1 MGTEPQVHWGHA
13 MSESKVVVPRPAAT
27 IVLVRD
33 APDGGGVEALLFQR
47 SPKAKFM
54 PGAYVFPGGA
64 VDADDMAPEI
74 AAHVRGLD
82 HAQANAKLGVAE
94 GGLGYW
100 VAAIRECFEE
110 CGIVLSSDE
119 GGDFVGLHDTEHEA
133 RLAQQRDALN
143 RGELAFSAFVQR
155 ERLRLAADKLTYFAH
170 WITPVGMSRRYDT
183 RFFLTV
189 VPPRQTPQH
198 DANELVAQV
207 WLRPDEAVEQADAG
221 KLDLRTPTRSTLH
234 SFIGAKSADDL
245 VARMRNLRE
254 IRAILPVI
262 TGEGVRLMPGD
273 PGFGAQGRIDPSD
286 GGAR

>member
-1 MGTEPQVHWGHA
+1 MGTGAVIAGVKAMREP
-13 MSESKVVVPRPAAT
+13 KVVVPRPAAT

-33 APDGGGVEALLFQR
+33 APAGGGVEALLFQR

-54 PGAYVFPGGA
+54 PGAFVFPGGA

-74 AAHVRGLD
+74 LAHVSGLD
-82 HAQANAKLGVAE
+82 HAQANARLGVAE
-94 GGLGYW
+94 GGLAYF

-119 GGDFVGLHDTEHEA
+119 GGEFVGLHDTEHEA
-133 RLAQQRDALN
+133 RLAEQRIALN

-170 WITPVGMSRRYDT
+170 WITPVGMARRFDT

-198 DANELVAQV
+198 DANELVSQV
-207 WLRPDEAVEQADAG
+207 WLRPEEAVEQADAG

-234 SFIGAKSADDL
+234 NFSGARSAGEL
-245 VARMRNLRE
+245 VERMRNLRE

-262 TGEGVRLMPGD
+262 NAEGVRLMPGD
-273 PGFGAQGRIDPSD
+273 PGFEAQGRIDPAD